1 MGKSSQVNLLEGD
14 LYKNIVKLGL
24 PLALASVIQTLYNL
38 ADTFWLGKL
47 GREALSAPIISF
59 NIIFFVISLAIGFSI
74 AGTSLVSQYT
84 GAKQTEN
91 VNKTAGNLLVFLLF
105 SSLVFSVIGLIFAEK
120 LLILL
125 GTPNDAFAQTFAYFK
140 IMIVGMPLAFPFF
153 VFQSVMSGY
162 GDTRTPL
169 KIEALSAVINVVLD
183 PILIFGW
190 LGFPALGVEGAAI
203 TTIVTRGIAS
213 FVGLYYFFSGK
224 KGIKIELRHLKP
236 DFKFFPLMVKIGV
249 PASIGMSGAS
259 LGFLVLIGIVNSFG
273 TPVVSAYGIANRLV
287 HLFMMPA
294 IGVSSAVSA
303 IVGQNLGAG
312 NLDRARKTVSKGI
325 YLVSW
330 VIVPSM
336 IITAFM
342 GKKITMF
349 FIPNDFLVHQIG
361 GVMFYIV
368 APAVIFFALSS
379 VIGGAFQGSGFTVP
393 VMVVNLSRIWIFRI
407 PFVYIISIVVMN
419 GPVDIDASVGIWW
432 GIFLSNFFAFLLIF
446 FWYLRGNWA
455 KARIKSTT

>member
-1 MGKSSQVNLLEGD
+1 MAKSSKLNLLEGN

-59 NIIFFVISLAIGFSI
+59 NIIFFIISLAIGFSI

-84 GAKQTEN
+84 GANQTDN
-91 VNKTAGNLLVFLLF
+91 ANKTAGNLLVFLMF
-105 SSLVFSVIGLIFAEK
+105 SSLVFSFLGLIFAKK
-120 LLILL
+120 LLSLL
-125 GTPNDAFAQTFAYFK
+125 GTPDDTFVQTFAYFK

-162 GDTRTPL
+162 GDTKTPL
-169 KIEALSAVINVVLD
+169 KIEFLSAIINVILD

-224 KGIKIELRHLKP
+224 KGIKIELRHLRP

-273 TPVVSAYGIANRLV
+273 TPVVSAYGIAHRLV

-294 IGVSSAVSA
+294 IGISSAVSA

-312 NLDRARKTVSKGI
+312 NVERAKKTVSKGI
-325 YLVSW
+325 FLVSA
-330 VIVPSM
+330 VIIPAM
-336 IITAFM
+336 IITAFL
-342 GKKITMF
+342 GRKITTF
-349 FIPNDFLVHQIG
+349 FIPKDPLVHQIG

-379 VIGGAFQGSGFTVP
+379 VIGGAFQGSGFTIP

-407 PFVYIISIVVMN
+407 PFVYIISILVLN
-419 GPVDIDASVGIWW
+419 GPIDINASVGIWW
-432 GIFLSNFFAFLLIF
+432 GIFLSNFLAFLLIF
-446 FWYLRGNWA
+446 FWYLRGDWA
-455 KARIKSTT
+455 KPRIKEAG

>member
-1 MGKSSQVNLLEGD
+1 MGKSSRVNLLEGN
-14 LYKNIVKLGL
+14 LYKNIIKLGF

-84 GAKQTEN
+84 GAKQTDN
-91 VNKTAGNLLVFLLF
+91 ANKTAGNLLLFLMF
-105 SSLVFSVIGLIFAEK
+105 SALVFSVLGLIFAER

-125 GTPNDAFAQTFAYFK
+125 DTPEDTFVQTLAYFK

-162 GDTRTPL
+162 GDTKSPL
-169 KIEALSAVINVVLD
+169 KIEILSAIINVVLD

-190 LGFPALGVEGAAI
+190 LGFPALGVEGAAL
-203 TTIVTRGIAS
+203 TTIITRGIAS
-213 FVGLYYFFSGK
+213 FIGLYYFYSGR
-224 KGIKIELRHLKP
+224 KGIKIRLRHLKP
-236 DFKFFPLMVKIGV
+236 DFKFFNLIVKIGV

-273 TPVVSAYGIANRLV
+273 TPVVSTYGIGNRLV

-294 IGVSSAVSA
+294 IGISSAVSA

-312 NLDRARKTVSKGI
+312 NVERAKKTVSKGI
-325 YLVSW
+325 FLVSA
-330 VIVPSM
+330 VVVPAM
-336 IITAFM
+336 IITAFL
-342 GKKITMF
+342 GEKITIF
-349 FIPNDFLVHQIG
+349 FVPKDPLVHQLG
-361 GVMFYIV
+361 EVMFYIV

-379 VIGGAFQGSGFTVP
+379 VIGAAFQGSGFTIP

-407 PFVYIISIVVMN
+407 PLVYIISIMILK
-419 GPVDIDASVGIWW
+419 GPININASVGIWW
-432 GIFLSNFFAFLLIF
+432 GMFLSNLFAFLFIF
-446 FWYLRGNWA
+446 IWYLKGNWA
-455 KARIKSTT
+455 KTRIKDIG

>member
-1 MGKSSQVNLLEGD
+1 MTKSSKVNLLEGS
-14 LYKNIVKLGL
+14 LYKNIIKLGF

-84 GAKQTEN
+84 GANQTDN
-91 VNKTAGNLLVFLLF
+91 ANKIAGNLLVFLMF
-105 SSLVFSVIGLIFAEK
+105 SSLVFSLLGLIFAK
-120 LLILL
+120 DFLSLLE
-125 GTPNDAFAQTFAYFK
+125 TPKDAFAQTFAYFR

-162 GDTRTPL
+162 GDTKTPL
-169 KIEALSAVINVVLD
+169 KIEFLSAVINVVLD

-190 LGFPALGVEGAAI
+190 LGFPAMGVEGAAL
-203 TTIVTRGIAS
+203 TTIITRGVAS
-213 FVGLYYFFSGK
+213 FIGLYYFFSGK
-224 KGIKIELRHLKP
+224 KGMKIELRHLRP

-273 TPVVSAYGIANRLV
+273 TPVVSAYGIAHRLV

-294 IGVSSAVSA
+294 IGISSAVSA

-312 NLDRARKTVSKGI
+312 NLERAKKTVSKGI
-325 YLVSW
+325 FLVSA
-330 VIVPSM
+330 VIVPAM
-336 IITAFM
+336 IITAFL
-342 GKKITMF
+342 GEKITVF
-349 FIPNDFLVHQIG
+349 FIPKDPLVHQIG
-361 GVMFYIV
+361 EVMFYIV
-368 APAVIFFALSS
+368 APAVVFFALSS
-379 VIGGAFQGSGFTVP
+379 VIGGAFQGSGYTVP

-407 PFVYIISIVVMN
+407 PFVYIISMMVLN
-419 GPVDIDASVGIWW
+419 GPIDINASIGIWW

-455 KARIKSTT
+455 KPRIKGAG